1 LATVIT
7 NLLSAI
13 PVFGQDIVELK
24 NVTEIFSSYPLK
36 NEITITTLLPTIGTV
51 SNHALK
57 KGKKIRIDK
66 KEYLSIPYQFVAFLA
81 GFIDGDGYFQITKTT
96 KGFITIKL
104 KIVLQLEDLSTLEYI
119 QSILKLGKLN
129 IYRDYKNPICSLTI
143 NKTDLQEVIFPLFLH
158 HGIFFLT
165 EARRT
170 QFDLTMFILKKDIK
184 FFDKINFNTFSLP
197 NIKEVGCCLLA
208 KQSAA
213 SDIMQ
218 GNKKFSNIPTIF
230 ILPKTALD
238 YVKLPFFNNWLIG
251 FTTAEGSFFIKNNK
265 DGCFQLKQ
273 KIHVQ
278 LFEAFKLIFNSNK
291 KIVTVALQQDK
302 FNQFSVSS
310 KNDIQSVIN
319 FFSFSGFH
327 PLIGLKYI
335 QYLKWISNLK
345 NSYRYSNLKFPQ

>member
-13 PVFGQDIVELK
+13 PIFGQDIVELK
-24 NVTEIFSSYPLK
+24 NVTEFFSSYPLRG
-36 NEITITTLLPTIGTV
+36 EATITTLLPTIGTV
-51 SNHALK
+51 SIHALK

-66 KEYLSIPYQFVAFLA
+66 KEYLSIPYQFLAFLA

-96 KGFITIKL
+96 KGFITLKL
-104 KIVLQLEDLSTLEYI
+104 RIVLQLEDLSTLEYI
-119 QSILKLGKLN
+119 QSILKLGKLDT
-129 IYRDYKNPICSLTI
+129 YRDYKNPICRLTI
-143 NKTDLQEVIFPLFLH
+143 NRTDLQEVIFPLFLH

-165 EARRT
+165 EARRA
-170 QFDLTMFILKKDIK
+170 QFDLAMFILKNDIK
-184 FFDKINFNTFSLP
+184 LFDKINFNTLP
-197 NIKEVGCCLLA
+197 IPNL
-208 KQSAA
+208 KQNFL
-213 SDIMQ
+213 MQ
-218 GNKKFSNIPTIF
+218 DNKKILNIPTVF

-238 YVKLPFFNNWLIG
+238 YVNLPFFKNWLVG
-251 FTTAEGSFFIKNNK
+251 FTAAEGSFLIKSNN

-278 LFEAFKLIFNSNK
+278 LFEAFKLIFNTNR
-291 KIVTVALQQDK
+291 KIFIEQNK

-327 PLIGLKYI
+327 PLIGLKCI
-335 QYLKWISNLK
+335 QYLIWLSNLK
-345 NSYRYSNLKFPQ
+345 NSKRYNNLKFPQ